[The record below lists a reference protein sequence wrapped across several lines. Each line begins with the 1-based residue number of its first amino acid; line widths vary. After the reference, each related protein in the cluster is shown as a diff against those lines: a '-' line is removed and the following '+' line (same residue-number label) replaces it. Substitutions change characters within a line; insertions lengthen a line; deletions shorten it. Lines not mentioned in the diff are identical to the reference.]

1 MNSLSVKL
9 ILQAV
14 DRMTS
19 PIRSMTNRLSGF
31 FRQINQA
38 IASVGK
44 KTMELGRTLESVGGG
59 LTARLTTSIGGLGWA
74 SLKAAGE
81 VETLGIKF
89 ESLLQSKSA
98 ADEMVKTL
106 NKFAAGTP
114 FEMKGISNAAIY
126 MLTAG
131 IETDKLIDRMTV
143 LGDVA
148 SLAGEDIGEIAK
160 YYSRVRSSGTAYTI
174 DLEMFSDRG
183 VPIWQSLE
191 KVTGKSVKVLRKA
204 AGDGK
209 ISFDLFEKA
218 LENLRNEGG
227 AAFEQ
232 MGKQGLSFFGLISTL
247 SDTVYNSFAKIGS
260 SAIKNLDIKK
270 LIEEVTLVV
279 EKLAS
284 AFEALNPQTQKWIFY
299 SALALSVVGPFI
311 LALGQLVLGFGA
323 LFKGIALTGSAIAW
337 FYGTILFRLI
347 PALWAASAAVV
358 NLGIAFMAT
367 PLGWI
372 TAGITALAVAGYLII
387 TNWEAVKKFWTDLW
401 DGMKKTVSDAV
412 DYLRPLIDWVSS
424 ALNTVVDAG
433 VQVGNFVT
441 DNAVTRGVG
450 DFFGYS
456 GQTTQSGST
465 VPVTSPLLTQ
475 NLNAG
480 GTIDIKINSEARPSV
495 VRVKPADNRMNYNVD
510 TGLIMGGA
518 W

>member
-38 IASVGK
+38 IASVGRA
-44 KTMELGRTLESVGGG
+44 TLELGKSLQNIGGG
-59 LTARLTTSIGGLGWA
+59 LTARLTTTIGGLG
-74 SLKAAGE
+74 
-81 VETLGIKF
+81 
-89 ESLLQSKSA
+89 
-98 ADEMVKTL
+98 
-106 NKFAAGTP
+106 FAAIKTAAQ
-114 FEMKGISNAAIY
+114 FEDLKSMLETATGSIEGANIAWE
-126 MLTAG
+126 MLTNFAKTTPYELTEVVG
-131 IETDKLIDRMTV
+131 AFIKLKN
-143 LGDVA
+143 LGLDPTAAALRSYGNTA
-148 SLAGEDIGEIAK
+148 SA
-160 YYSRVRSSGTAYTI
+160 
-174 DLEMFSDRG
+174 
-183 VPIWQSLE
+183 
-191 KVTGKSVKVLRKA
+191 TGKGLDQFIEAIADATTFQFERLREFGIVARQEGNKV
-204 AGDGK
+204 
-209 ISFDLFEKA
+209 
-218 LENLRNEGG
+218 
-227 AAFEQ
+227 AF
-232 MGKQGLSFFGLISTL
+232 T
-247 SDTVYNSFAKIGS
+247 FANQTK
-260 SAIKNLDIKK
+260 
-270 LIEEVTLVV
+270 VV
-279 EKLAS
+279 EKNAGAIEGYLRAIGDEKFPTAMDKKMQNVNGHLS
-284 AFEALNPQTQKWIFY
+284 NFQG
-299 SALALSVVGPFI
+299 ALANVLAKLGTDLIRELSVIKAIDDFALTLERLLDIFKSLSPWMQSFIIWSGLVLSVLGPVIMGF
-311 LALGQLVLGFGA
+311 GQLVLGLGFTAVGFSK
-323 LFKGIALTGSAIAW
+323 LGSVIAW

-358 NLGIAFMAT
+358 NLGLAFMAT

-456 GQTTQSGST
+456 GQTTQSGSA